1 MRGFIYKITNTING
15 KSYIGQ
21 TIQNVKERFYQH
33 CATKCSKA
41 VSNMAIHR
49 AIKKYGKSNFTV
61 EVIEE
66 IDSANLNDRERYWIK
81 YYNSYNNGYNSTKG
95 GQDGCKSF
103 KDLDVESIIKEYNT
117 GKSLRT
123 LGTIFKVDKQ
133 TIKDL
138 LVRNNINL
146 RTTKTYKLSQKDRE
160 DIIKDLSLG
169 LSRKEIISKWHIS
182 KGYLSQLI
190 NGYRRIQYLQEC
202 STPYA
207 FIRMKIYPDL
217 LQW

>member
-1 MRGFIYKITNTING
+1 MRGFIYKITNTINS

-95 GQDGCKSF
+95 GQDGCKPF

-138 LVRNNINL
+138 LIRHNVEL
-146 RTTKTYKLSQKDRE
+146 RTTRTYKLSQKDRDKVLE
-160 DIIKDLSLG
+160 DFAFG
-169 LSRKEIISKWHIS
+169 LSRKEIMIKWNISKS
-182 KGYLSQLI
+182 YLSQLI
-190 NGYRRIQYLQEC
+190 NGYRRI
-202 STPYA
+202 
-207 FIRMKIYPDL
+207 
-217 LQW
+217 

>member
-15 KSYIGQ
+15 KFYIRQ
-21 TIQNVKERFYQH
+21 AIQNVKERFYQH

-138 LVRNNINL
+138 LIRHNVEL
-146 RTTKTYKLSQKDRE
+146 RTTRTYKLSQKDRDKVLE
-160 DIIKDLSLG
+160 DFASG
-169 LSRKEIISKWHIS
+169 LSRKEIITKWNIS
-182 KGYLSQLI
+182 KSYLSQLI
-190 NGYRRIQYLQEC
+190 NGYRRI
-202 STPYA
+202 
-207 FIRMKIYPDL
+207 
-217 LQW
+217 

>member
-1 MRGFIYKITNTING
+1 MRGFIYKITNTINS

-95 GQDGCKSF
+95 GQDGCKPF

-138 LVRNNINL
+138 LIRHNIEL
-146 RTTKTYKLSQKDRE
+146 RTTRTYKLSQKDRDKVLE
-160 DIIKDLSLG
+160 DFASG
-169 LSRKEIISKWHIS
+169 LSRKEIMIKWNISKS
-182 KGYLSQLI
+182 YLSQLI
-190 NGYRRIQYLQEC
+190 NGYRRI
-202 STPYA
+202 
-207 FIRMKIYPDL
+207 
-217 LQW
+217 

>member
-33 CATKCSKA
+33 CATKCSKV

-66 IDSANLNDRERYWIK
+66 IDSTNLNDRERYWIK

-95 GQDGCKSF
+95 GQDGCKPF

-123 LGTIFKVDKQ
+123 LGTIFKADKQ

-138 LVRNNINL
+138 LIRHNVEL
-146 RTTKTYKLSQKDRE
+146 RTTRTYKLSQKDRDKVLE
-160 DIIKDLSLG
+160 DFASG
-169 LSRKEIISKWHIS
+169 LSRKEIMIKWNISKS
-182 KGYLSQLI
+182 YLSQLI
-190 NGYRRIQYLQEC
+190 NGYRRI
-202 STPYA
+202 
-207 FIRMKIYPDL
+207 
-217 LQW
+217 

>member
-1 MRGFIYKITNTING
+1 MRGFIYKITNKING

-33 CATKCSKA
+33 CATKCSKV

-66 IDSANLNDRERYWIK
+66 IDSTNLNDRERYWIK

-95 GQDGCKSF
+95 GQDGCKPF

-138 LVRNNINL
+138 LIRHNVEL
-146 RTTKTYKLSQKDRE
+146 RTTRTYKLSQKDRDKVLE
-160 DIIKDLSLG
+160 DFASG
-169 LSRKEIISKWHIS
+169 LSRKEIITKWNIS
-182 KGYLSQLI
+182 KSYLSQLI
-190 NGYRRIQYLQEC
+190 NGYRRI
-202 STPYA
+202 
-207 FIRMKIYPDL
+207 
-217 LQW
+217 

>member
-1 MRGFIYKITNTING
+1 MRGFIYKITNKING

-33 CATKCSKA
+33 CATKCRQAILNMVIHKA
-41 VSNMAIHR
+41 IN
-49 AIKKYGKSNFTV
+49 KYGKSNFTI

-66 IDSANLNDRERYWIK
+66 VESTNLNDRERYWIR
-81 YYNSYNNGYNSTKG
+81 YYDSYNNGYNSTEG
-95 GQDGCKSF
+95 GQDGIKLF
-103 KDLDVESIIKEYNT
+103 KNLDTESIVREYKS
-117 GKSLRT
+117 GKSLREIGR
-123 LGTIFKVDKQ
+123 LFNVDKQ

-146 RTTKTYKLSQKDRE
+146 RTTRTYKLSQKDRE

-182 KGYLSQLI
+182 KAYLSQLI
-190 NGYRRIQYLQEC
+190 NGYRRI
-202 STPYA
+202 
-207 FIRMKIYPDL
+207 
-217 LQW
+217 

>member
-95 GQDGCKSF
+95 GQDGCKPF
-103 KDLDVESIIKEYNT
+103 KGLDVESIIKEYNT

-138 LVRNNINL
+138 LIRHNVEL
-146 RTTKTYKLSQKDRE
+146 RTTRTYKLSQKDRDKVLE
-160 DIIKDLSLG
+160 DFASG
-169 LSRKEIISKWHIS
+169 LSRKEIITKWNIS
-182 KGYLSQLI
+182 KSYLSQLI
-190 NGYRRIQYLQEC
+190 NGYRRI
-202 STPYA
+202 
-207 FIRMKIYPDL
+207 
-217 LQW
+217 

>member
-1 MRGFIYKITNTING
+1 MKGFIYKITNKING

-33 CATKCSKA
+33 CATKCSQAILNMVIHKA
-41 VSNMAIHR
+41 IN
-49 AIKKYGKSNFTV
+49 KYGKSNFTI

-66 IDSANLNDRERYWIK
+66 VESTNLNDRERYWIK
-81 YYNSYNNGYNSTKG
+81 YYDSYNNGYNSTKG
-95 GQDGCKSF
+95 GQDGIKLF
-103 KDLDVESIIKEYNT
+103 KNLDTKSIIREYKS
-117 GKSLRT
+117 GKSLREIGR
-123 LGTIFKVDKQ
+123 LFNVDKQ

-146 RTTKTYKLSQKDRE
+146 RTTRTYKLSQKDRE

-190 NGYRRIQYLQEC
+190 NGYRRI
-202 STPYA
+202 
-207 FIRMKIYPDL
+207 
-217 LQW
+217 

>member
-15 KSYIGQ
+15 KSYLGQ

-138 LVRNNINL
+138 LIRHNVKL
-146 RTTKTYKLSQKDRE
+146 RTTRTYKLSQKDRDKVLE
-160 DIIKDLSLG
+160 DFASG
-169 LSRKEIISKWHIS
+169 LSRKEIMIKWNISKS
-182 KGYLSQLI
+182 YLSQLI
-190 NGYRRIQYLQEC
+190 NGYRRI
-202 STPYA
+202 
-207 FIRMKIYPDL
+207 
-217 LQW
+217 

>member
-1 MRGFIYKITNTING
+1 MRGFIYKITNTINS

-33 CATKCSKA
+33 CATKCSKV

-66 IDSANLNDRERYWIK
+66 IDSTNLNDRERYWIK

-95 GQDGCKSF
+95 GQDGCKPF

-138 LVRNNINL
+138 LIRHNVEL
-146 RTTKTYKLSQKDRE
+146 RTTRTYKLSQKDRDKVLE
-160 DIIKDLSLG
+160 DFASG
-169 LSRKEIISKWHIS
+169 LSRKEIMIKWNISKS
-182 KGYLSQLI
+182 YLSQLI
-190 NGYRRIQYLQEC
+190 NGYHRI
-202 STPYA
+202 
-207 FIRMKIYPDL
+207 
-217 LQW
+217 

>member
-49 AIKKYGKSNFTV
+49 AIKKYGKSNFIV

-138 LVRNNINL
+138 LIRHNVEL
-146 RTTKTYKLSQKDRE
+146 RTTRTYKLSQKDRDKVLE
-160 DIIKDLSLG
+160 DFASR
-169 LSRKEIISKWHIS
+169 LSRKEIMIKWNISKS
-182 KGYLSQLI
+182 YLSQLI
-190 NGYRRIQYLQEC
+190 NGYRRI
-202 STPYA
+202 
-207 FIRMKIYPDL
+207 
-217 LQW
+217 

>member
-15 KSYIGQ
+15 KFYIGQ

-81 YYNSYNNGYNSTKG
+81 CYNSYNNGYNSTKG
-95 GQDGCKSF
+95 GQDGCKPF

-138 LVRNNINL
+138 LIRYNVEL
-146 RTTKTYKLSQKDRE
+146 RTTRTYKLSQKDRDKVLE
-160 DIIKDLSLG
+160 DFASG
-169 LSRKEIISKWHIS
+169 LSRKEIMIKWNISKS
-182 KGYLSQLI
+182 YLSQLI
-190 NGYRRIQYLQEC
+190 NGYRRI
-202 STPYA
+202 
-207 FIRMKIYPDL
+207 
-217 LQW
+217 

>member
-1 MRGFIYKITNTING
+1 MRGFIYKVTNTING
-15 KSYIGQ
+15 KYYIGQ

-95 GQDGCKSF
+95 GQDGCKPF

-138 LVRNNINL
+138 LIRHNVEL
-146 RTTKTYKLSQKDRE
+146 RTTRTYKLSQKDRDKVLE
-160 DIIKDLSLG
+160 DFASG
-169 LSRKEIISKWHIS
+169 LSRKEIMIKWNISKS
-182 KGYLSQLI
+182 YLSQLI
-190 NGYRRIQYLQEC
+190 NGYRRI
-202 STPYA
+202 
-207 FIRMKIYPDL
+207 
-217 LQW
+217 

>member
-138 LVRNNINL
+138 LIRHNVEL
-146 RTTKTYKLSQKDRE
+146 RTTRTYKLSQEDRE
-160 DIIKDLSLG
+160 EILGEFTSG
-169 LSRKEIISKWHIS
+169 LSRKEIMIKWNISKS
-182 KGYLSQLI
+182 YLSQLI
-190 NGYRRIQYLQEC
+190 NGYRRI
-202 STPYA
+202 
-207 FIRMKIYPDL
+207 
-217 LQW
+217 

>member
-66 IDSANLNDRERYWIK
+66 IDSTNLNDRERYWIK

-95 GQDGCKSF
+95 GQDGCKPF
-103 KDLDVESIIKEYNT
+103 KDLDVEFIIKEYNT

-138 LVRNNINL
+138 LIRHNVEL
-146 RTTKTYKLSQKDRE
+146 RTTRTYKLSQKDRDKVLE
-160 DIIKDLSLG
+160 DFASG
-169 LSRKEIISKWHIS
+169 LSRKEIMIKWNISKS
-182 KGYLSQLI
+182 YLSQLI
-190 NGYRRIQYLQEC
+190 NGYRRI
-202 STPYA
+202 
-207 FIRMKIYPDL
+207 
-217 LQW
+217 

>member
-1 MRGFIYKITNTING
+1 MRGFIYKITNKING

-33 CATKCSKA
+33 CATKCSQAILNMVIHKA
-41 VSNMAIHR
+41 IN
-49 AIKKYGKSNFTV
+49 KYGKSNFTI

-66 IDSANLNDRERYWIK
+66 IDSTNLNDRERYWIK

-95 GQDGCKSF
+95 GQDGCKPF

-138 LVRNNINL
+138 LIRHNVEL
-146 RTTKTYKLSQKDRE
+146 RTTRTYKLSQKDRDKVLE
-160 DIIKDLSLG
+160 DFASG
-169 LSRKEIISKWHIS
+169 LSRKEIMIKWNISKS
-182 KGYLSQLI
+182 YLSQLI
-190 NGYRRIQYLQEC
+190 NGYRRI
-202 STPYA
+202 
-207 FIRMKIYPDL
+207 
-217 LQW
+217 

>member
-21 TIQNVKERFYQH
+21 TIQSVKERFYQH
-33 CATKCSKA
+33 CATKCSQAILNMVIHKA
-41 VSNMAIHR
+41 IN
-49 AIKKYGKSNFTV
+49 KYGKSNFTI

-66 IDSANLNDRERYWIK
+66 VESTNLNDRERYWIR
-81 YYNSYNNGYNSTKG
+81 YYDSYNNGYNSTEG
-95 GQDGCKSF
+95 GQDGIKLF
-103 KDLDVESIIKEYNT
+103 KNLDTESIVREYKS
-117 GKSLRT
+117 GKSLREIGR
-123 LGTIFKVDKQ
+123 LFNVDKQ

-146 RTTKTYKLSQKDRE
+146 RTTKTYKLSQKDRK

-182 KGYLSQLI
+182 KSYLSQLI
-190 NGYRRIQYLQEC
+190 NGYRRI
-202 STPYA
+202 
-207 FIRMKIYPDL
+207 
-217 LQW
+217 

>member
-1 MRGFIYKITNTING
+1 MRGFIYKITNTINS

-33 CATKCSKA
+33 CATKCSKV

-95 GQDGCKSF
+95 GQDGCKPF

-138 LVRNNINL
+138 LIRHNVEL
-146 RTTKTYKLSQKDRE
+146 RTTRTYKLSQKDRDKVLE
-160 DIIKDLSLG
+160 DFASG
-169 LSRKEIISKWHIS
+169 LSRKEIMIKWNISKS
-182 KGYLSQLI
+182 YLSQLI
-190 NGYRRIQYLQEC
+190 NGYRRI
-202 STPYA
+202 
-207 FIRMKIYPDL
+207 
-217 LQW
+217 

>member
-1 MRGFIYKITNTING
+1 MRGFIYKVTNTING
-15 KSYIGQ
+15 KYYIGQ

-138 LVRNNINL
+138 LIRHNVEL
-146 RTTKTYKLSQKDRE
+146 RTTRTYKLSQKDRDTVLE
-160 DIIKDLSLG
+160 DFASG
-169 LSRKEIISKWHIS
+169 LSRKEIMIKWNISKS
-182 KGYLSQLI
+182 YLSQLI
-190 NGYRRIQYLQEC
+190 NGYRRI
-202 STPYA
+202 
-207 FIRMKIYPDL
+207 
-217 LQW
+217 

>member
-1 MRGFIYKITNTING
+1 MRGFIYKITNKING

-33 CATKCSKA
+33 CATKCSQAVLNMVIHKA
-41 VSNMAIHR
+41 IT
-49 AIKKYGKSNFTV
+49 KYGKSNFTI

-66 IDSANLNDRERYWIK
+66 VESTNLNDRERYWIK
-81 YYNSYNNGYNSTKG
+81 YYDSYNNGYNSTEG
-95 GQDGCKSF
+95 GQDGIKLF
-103 KDLDVESIIKEYNT
+103 KNLDTESIVREYKS
-117 GKSLRT
+117 GKSLREIGR
-123 LGTIFKVDKQ
+123 LFNVDKQ

-182 KGYLSQLI
+182 KSYLSQLI
-190 NGYRRIQYLQEC
+190 NGYHRI
-202 STPYA
+202 
-207 FIRMKIYPDL
+207 
-217 LQW
+217 

>member
-1 MRGFIYKITNTING
+1 MRGFIYKITNTINS

-33 CATKCSKA
+33 CATKCSKV

-66 IDSANLNDRERYWIK
+66 IDSTNLNDRERYWIK

-95 GQDGCKSF
+95 GQDGCKPF
-103 KDLDVESIIKEYNT
+103 KDLDVESIIKEYNI

-138 LVRNNINL
+138 LIRHNVEL
-146 RTTKTYKLSQKDRE
+146 RTTRTYKLSQKDRDKVLE
-160 DIIKDLSLG
+160 DFASG
-169 LSRKEIISKWHIS
+169 LSRKEIMIKWNISKS
-182 KGYLSQLI
+182 YLSQLI
-190 NGYRRIQYLQEC
+190 NGYRRI
-202 STPYA
+202 
-207 FIRMKIYPDL
+207 
-217 LQW
+217 

>member
-41 VSNMAIHR
+41 VSSMAIHR

-95 GQDGCKSF
+95 GQDGCKPF
-103 KDLDVESIIKEYNT
+103 KDLDVEFIIKEYNT

-146 RTTKTYKLSQKDRE
+146 RTTRTYKLSQKDRE

-169 LSRKEIISKWHIS
+169 LNRKEIISKWHIS

-190 NGYRRIQYLQEC
+190 NGYRRI
-202 STPYA
+202 
-207 FIRMKIYPDL
+207 
-217 LQW
+217 

>member
-15 KSYIGQ
+15 KFYIGQ

-95 GQDGCKSF
+95 GQDGCKPF

-146 RTTKTYKLSQKDRE
+146 RTTRTYKLSQKDRE

-190 NGYRRIQYLQEC
+190 NGYRRI
-202 STPYA
+202 
-207 FIRMKIYPDL
+207 
-217 LQW
+217 

>member
-66 IDSANLNDRERYWIK
+66 IDSANLNDSERYWIK

-95 GQDGCKSF
+95 GQDGIKLF
-103 KDLDVESIIKEYNT
+103 KNLDTESIVREYKS
-117 GKSLRT
+117 GKSLREIGR
-123 LGTIFKVDKQ
+123 LFNVDKQ

-146 RTTKTYKLSQKDRE
+146 RTTKTYRLSQKDRE

-190 NGYRRIQYLQEC
+190 NGYRRI
-202 STPYA
+202 
-207 FIRMKIYPDL
+207 
-217 LQW
+217 

>member
-1 MRGFIYKITNTING
+1 MRGFIYKITNKVNG

-33 CATKCSKA
+33 CATKCSQAILNMVIHKA
-41 VSNMAIHR
+41 IA
-49 AIKKYGKSNFTV
+49 KYGKSNFTI

-66 IDSANLNDRERYWIK
+66 VESANLNDRERYWIR
-81 YYNSYNNGYNSTKG
+81 YYDSYNNGYNSTEG
-95 GQDGCKSF
+95 GQDGIKLF
-103 KDLDVESIIKEYNT
+103 KNLDTESIVREYKS
-117 GKSLRT
+117 GKSLREIGR
-123 LGTIFKVDKQ
+123 LFNVDKQ

-146 RTTKTYKLSQKDRE
+146 RTTRTYKFSQKDRE

-182 KGYLSQLI
+182 KSYLSQLI
-190 NGYRRIQYLQEC
+190 NGYHRI
-202 STPYA
+202 
-207 FIRMKIYPDL
+207 
-217 LQW
+217 